1 MSISIGL
8 NSKPGVSVG
17 TRNRAGCSVP
27 ARASA
32 VRPTTSTASAWSTP
46 EMNVLRPLRIQSAPS
61 RRAVVVI
68 RCEFDPA
75 SGSVMA
81 KAMIDSPPAIPGSH
95 RWRCSSVPKRAMIVP
110 MIAGETT
117 IISSP
122 VPPALSSSATIA
134 SSYMPAPPPP
144 YSAGRLTPRK
154 PSLPASSHSSSIGSC
169 AAAFARVYS
178 QPYFADSSATTRR
191 SSCCSV
197 VSVKSI
203 ARSRPRSLRP
213 LMTVARRRRSTR
225 RRHCRPGSRRRRC
238 DRRRAR

>member
-1 MSISIGL
+1 MSISIGR

-17 TRNRAGCSVP
+17 TRNEAGCSVP

-46 EMNVLRPLRIQSAPS
+46 EMNVLRPLRTQSEPS
-61 RRAVVVI
+61 RRAVVAM

-81 KAMIDSPPAIPGSH
+81 KAMIDWPLAMPGSH
-95 RWRCSSVPKRAMIVP
+95 RCRCGSVPKRARIVP

-154 PSLPASSHSSSIGSC
+154 PSLPASLHSSSIGSC
-169 AAAFARVYS
+169 AADFARVYS

-191 SSCCSV
+191 SSCCSLL
-197 VSVKSI
+197 SLKSTTPPF
-203 ARSRPRSLRP
+203 PR
-213 LMTVARRRRSTR
+213 
-225 RRHCRPGSRRRRC
+225 
-238 DRRRAR
+238 RRRARHRRRPVGPPARAAR